1 MEPTV
6 TASIWSCGDLGW
18 CVSRGGGAHLRAR
31 GRPPPR
37 ARRRARP
44 QRAGGSGGGCSMAEP
59 QNLNTGAWPKVK
71 LSKSAGAGPQGA

>member
-31 GRPPPR
+31 GRL
-37 ARRRARP
+37 
-44 QRAGGSGGGCSMAEP
+44 GGE
-59 QNLNTGAWPKVK
+59 
-71 LSKSAGAGPQGA
+71 QGRSVQEEVEGVQHG